1 MMAAESIEYV
11 VPQATVNGLV
21 REELEGELNRHA
33 ANGYHIAQAV
43 PPYIVLERKARPETP
58 DGRERE

>member
-1 MMAAESIEYV
+1 MVTGESIEYV
-11 VPQATVNGLV
+11 VLHATVNGLG

-33 ANGYHIAQAV
+33 GNGYHIAPTLA
-43 PPYIVLERKARPETP
+43 PYTVMERKAKSETP